1 MKPLELANRE
11 WERDLLVRESNIDC
25 RAIYLE
31 ITKRG
36 KTVGAVLKGSEPRE
50 VRDWLSA
57 WLKARKGKS

>member
-1 MKPLELANRE
+1 MKPLELENAE

-36 KTVGAVLKGSEPRE
+36 KTAGAVLKGTEPRQL
-50 VRDWLSA
+50 RDWLTG